1 MSQTEGG
8 SFQKQEVKMPMIRI
22 QTSNAVADKPG
33 LAKAVSAAAR
43 EATGKPECYVQL
55 IVEDQVYMMLGGED
69 SPSAMVEL
77 RAIGGLSHPVC
88 EKFSRLICEILKER
102 QQISPDRVYIN
113 FMEFD
118 ASKWGWN
125 SGTF

>member
-1 MSQTEGG
+1 
-8 SFQKQEVKMPMIRI
+8 MPMIRV
-22 QTSNAVADKPG
+22 QTSNAVADKAG
-33 LAKAVSAAAR
+33 LAKAISAAAR
-43 EATGKPECYVQL
+43 EATGKPECYMQL
-55 IVEDQVYMMLGGED
+55 IVEDCVFMTLGGDD
-69 SPSAMVEL
+69 SPAAMLEL

-88 EKFSRLICEILKER
+88 KNFSRLVCEILKER
-102 QQISPDRVYIN
+102 QKISPERVYIN